1 MLNEIIEIG
10 SQNNMKK
17 LKILVADDEETI
29 LRLYDQILSNDCS
42 SMETESEIDDL
53 ESNLFGDHGNKEVV
67 EPLKPSYELTLCSQ
81 GIEAVEAVQTA
92 EAASDPFAIAFID
105 VRMPPGPD
113 GIWTAENIRAVC
125 PDTQIVIVTGY
136 SDIDP
141 IDIERRVPP
150 VDRLLYIQKPFHPF
164 EIRQYAATLSARW
177 MAEKKMRKMNEQ
189 LESRVVQRTSELIKV
204 NQKLEH
210 QATHDSLTELLN
222 RKAIFSALDRELSR
236 MRRTG
241 EPVSLIMADL
251 DHFKLVNDRYGH
263 KAGDEVL
270 IEAAK
275 RMSSCL
281 RPYDIIGRIGGE
293 EFLVVVP
300 ECETPGGVVVAER
313 IREIIGGEGFKIPTG
328 RISVTISMG
337 VATAKKDSTLDDNHL
352 VLAADKALYSAK
364 EAGRNTIHTAEM
376 NKENL

>member
-1 MLNEIIEIG
+1 
-10 SQNNMKK
+10 
-17 LKILVADDEETI
+17 
-29 LRLYDQILSNDCS
+29 
-42 SMETESEIDDL
+42 
-53 ESNLFGDHGNKEVV
+53 
-67 EPLKPSYELTLCSQ
+67 
-81 GIEAVEAVQTA
+81 
-92 EAASDPFAIAFID
+92 
-105 VRMPPGPD
+105 
-113 GIWTAENIRAVC
+113 
-125 PDTQIVIVTGY
+125 
-136 SDIDP
+136 
-141 IDIERRVPP
+141 
-150 VDRLLYIQKPFHPF
+150 
-164 EIRQYAATLSARW
+164 
-177 MAEKKMRKMNEQ
+177 MRKMNEQ
-189 LESRVVQRTSELIKV
+189 LESRVVQRTSELIKA

-263 KAGDEVL
+263 RAGDEVL

-313 IREIIGGEGFKIPTG
+313 IREIIGGEDFKIPTG
-328 RISVTISMG
+328 QISVTISMG
-337 VATAKKDSTLDDNHL
+337 VATAKKDSTLDNNHL

-364 EAGRNTIHTAEM
+364 EAGRNTIHTSEM
-376 NKENL
+376 NKENENQGKRISPISR